1 MKPLIRSRAGLRRGS
16 MTWVLLLSVLV
27 ALWTAALVAAAKDYY
42 KVLGVDKTASDR
54 DIKRAYRKRAQKIHP
69 DKHPDKHAEFLELS
83 DAYQTLSDA
92 EMRKIYDRY
101 GVDGVK
107 KHQAR
112 KDNPHAH
119 AQDPFDIFSRFFGG
133 GGGGGGGVR
142 KGPNKAFNVDVD
154 IEDFYRGKT
163 FSLEY
168 QRNVVCSHC
177 DGSGAESPGD
187 IHTCDACDGRGVRI
201 VRQQIMP
208 GFITNAQM
216 TCDRCGG
223 AGSVIAHK
231 CSKCDGQKIVQE
243 VASIEVELERGA
255 ENGVEVVIEGEAD
268 EAPDYEAGDVI
279 VKISSRRSKGQ
290 FRRGGTSLYKTL
302 PISLSDALLGFER
315 NLTHMDGRTV
325 TVKRDGVTQTGFVSV
340 VDNEGMPVQ
349 GTTLSEASDDEM
361 RAGRDML
368 FGKLYIEWQLVLPET
383 VDPALRKGEHND
395 TISTMTIS
403 QLADA
408 PFRSSFF
415 SPALEAAS
423 GRTGAASESASD
435 TPAHSEL

>member
-1 MKPLIRSRAGLRRGS
+1 MSWLLFLSIV
-16 MTWVLLLSVLV
+16 VLM
-27 ALWTAALVAAAKDYY
+27 WMAALVAAAKDYY

-92 EMRKIYDRY
+92 ETRKIYDRY
-101 GVDGVK
+101 GSDGVK

-112 KDNPHAH
+112 KDNPHQH

-133 GGGGGGGVR
+133 GGGGGGVR
-142 KGPNKAFNVDVD
+142 KGPSKAFNVDVD
-154 IEDFYRGKT
+154 IEDFYKGKT
-163 FSLEY
+163 FTLEY
-168 QRNVVCSHC
+168 QRNVVCPHC

-187 IHTCDACDGRGVRI
+187 IHTCETCDGRGVRI

-231 CSKCDGQKIVQE
+231 CSNCHGQKIVQE

-255 ENGVEVVIEGEAD
+255 NDGVEVVIEGEAD
-268 EAPDYEAGDVI
+268 EAPDHEAGDII
-279 VKISSRRSKGQ
+279 VKISARRSKGQ

-302 PISLSDALLGFER
+302 PISLSEALLGFER
-315 NLTHMDGRTV
+315 NLTHMDGRKV
-325 TVKRDGVTQTGFVSV
+325 TVKRDGVTQPGFVSV
-340 VDNEGMPVQ
+340 VDNEGMPVP
-349 GTTLSEASDDEM
+349 GTIVSDAPEDDAS
-361 RAGRDML
+361 AGREML
-368 FGKLYIEWQLVLPET
+368 FGKLYLEWELVLPEV
-383 VDPALRKGEHND
+383 VDPALRKGTYASH
-395 TISTMTIS
+395 
-403 QLADA
+403 
-408 PFRSSFF
+408 
-415 SPALEAAS
+415 S
-423 GRTGAASESASD
+423 GRR
-435 TPAHSEL
+435 

>member
-1 MKPLIRSRAGLRRGS
+1 MKPLISNHTKLERGRGMS
-16 MTWVLLLSVLV
+16 WLLVLSII
-27 ALWTAALVAAAKDYY
+27 AFMWMAALVAAAKDYY
-42 KVLGVDKTASDR
+42 KVLGVDKSASER

-92 EMRKIYDRY
+92 ETRKIYDRY
-101 GVDGVK
+101 GVEGVK

-112 KDNPHAH
+112 KDNPHQH
-119 AQDPFDIFSRFFGG
+119 QQDPFDIFSRFFGG

-142 KGPNKAFNVDVD
+142 KGPSKAFNVDVD

-163 FSLEY
+163 FTLEY

-231 CSKCDGQKIVQE
+231 CSKCHGQKIVQE
-243 VASIEVELERGA
+243 VASLEVDLERGA
-255 ENGVEVVIEGEAD
+255 EDGVEVVIEGEAD
-268 EAPDYEAGDVI
+268 EGPDYEAGDVI

-302 PISLSDALLGFER
+302 PISLSEALLGFER

-325 TVKRDGVTQTGFVSV
+325 TVKRDGVTQPGFVSV
-340 VDNEGMPVQ
+340 VDDEGMPVH
-349 GTTLSEASDDEM
+349 GTSLSDPHEDDV

-368 FGKLYIEWQLVLPET
+368 FGKLYLEWQLVLPES
-383 VDPALRKGEHND
+383 VDPALRKV
-395 TISTMTIS
+395 
-403 QLADA
+403 
-408 PFRSSFF
+408 
-415 SPALEAAS
+415 LESLS
-423 GRTGAASESASD
+423 GRTSGADNAGAGHE
-435 TPAHSEL
+435 EL